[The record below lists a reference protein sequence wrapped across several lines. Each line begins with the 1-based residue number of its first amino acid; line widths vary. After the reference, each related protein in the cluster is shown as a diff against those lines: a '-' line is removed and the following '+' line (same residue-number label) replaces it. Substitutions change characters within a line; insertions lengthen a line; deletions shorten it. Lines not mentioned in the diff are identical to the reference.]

1 MQILKK
7 IINAIINILIVLLL
21 AVSVLV
27 AALALASK
35 ADGIPCV
42 LGYVPLSVQSDSM
55 IPEFENGDLIISKA
69 VDSSTALEKGD
80 IITFQTEI
88 MGEDAL
94 NTHRI
99 VDVTETGGVEF
110 YITKGDNNPVEDDE
124 PVARISVAAKY
135 DGIRFEGVGEAYD
148 FITSQFGFFLVILLP
163 LIIFF
168 LYEVF
173 RVIKNLIE
181 YNKEKALEE
190 AMQSSA
196 VAASSGL
203 SEDEMK
209 AAVEQYLAK
218 QAEQENAESD
228 NLVSANSSNNNAEE

>member
-7 IINAIINILIVLLL
+7 ILNIIVDILIVSLL
-21 AVSVLV
+21 AISVLV

-35 ADGIPCV
+35 AGGVPSV

-55 IPEFENGDLIISKA
+55 IPEFEKGDLIISKA
-69 VDSSTALEKGD
+69 VDDSTALEKGD
-80 IITFQTEI
+80 VITFKANIE
-88 MGEDAL
+88 GEDVL

-99 VDVTETGGVEF
+99 VDITKTDGFVF
-110 YITKGDNNPVEDDE
+110 YTTKGDNNEIEDAE
-124 PVARISVAAKY
+124 PVARVSVAAKWE
-135 DGIRFEGVGEAYD
+135 GIKLEGWGKAYD
-148 FITSQFGFFLVILLP
+148 FLTSQFGFFLVILLP

-168 LYEVF
+168 IYEIIRFV
-173 RVIKNLIE
+173 KNLIA

-190 AMQSSA
+190 AMQNSEI
-196 VAASSGL
+196 AAASGL

-218 QAEQENAESD
+218 QAQENADDSYEQ
-228 NLVSANSSNNNAEE
+228 

>member
-21 AVSVLV
+21 AISVLV

-35 ADGIPCV
+35 AGGVPSV

-55 IPEFENGDLIISKA
+55 IPEFEKGDLIISKA
-69 VDSSTALEKGD
+69 VDDSTALEKGD
-80 IITFQTEI
+80 VITYKANIE
-88 MGEDAL
+88 GEDAL

-99 VDVTETGGVEF
+99 TEVTVTDGYEF
-110 YITKGDNNPVEDDE
+110 YTTKGDNNDIEDAE
-124 PVARISVAAKY
+124 PVARVSVAAKW
-135 DGIRFEGVGEAYD
+135 DGIKLKGWGEAYD
-148 FITSQFGFFLVILLP
+148 FLTSQFGFFLVILLP

-168 LYEVF
+168 LYEIIRF
-173 RVIKNLIE
+173 IKNLIE

-190 AMQSSA
+190 AMQNSEI
-196 VAASSGL
+196 AAASGL

-218 QAEQENAESD
+218 QAAQEDADGSD
-228 NLVSANSSNNNAEE
+228 E

>member
-7 IINAIINILIVLLL
+7 VINAIINVLIVLLL
-21 AVSVLV
+21 AISVLV

-35 ADGIPCV
+35 AGGVPSV

-55 IPEFENGDLIISKA
+55 IPEFEKGDLIISKA
-69 VDSSTALEKGD
+69 VDDSTALEKGD
-80 IITFQTEI
+80 VITYKTEI
-88 MGEDAL
+88 MGEEAL

-110 YITKGDNNPVEDDE
+110 YTTKGDNNDIEDSE
-124 PVARISVAAKY
+124 PVARISVAAKWE
-135 DGIRFEGVGEAYD
+135 GIRFAGWGEAYD
-148 FITSQFGFFLVILLP
+148 FLTSQFGFFLVILLP

-168 LYEVF
+168 LYEIIRF
-173 RVIKNLIE
+173 IKNLIE

-190 AMQSSA
+190 AMQNSGI
-196 VAASSGL
+196 AAASGL

-209 AAVEQYLAK
+209 AAVEQFLAK
-218 QAEQENAESD
+218 QTAQEDTDGTDE
-228 NLVSANSSNNNAEE
+228 

>member
-7 IINAIINILIVLLL
+7 TINIIINILIVLLL
-21 AVSVLV
+21 AISVLV

-35 ADGIPCV
+35 SGGVPSV

-55 IPEFENGDLIISKA
+55 LPEFEKGDLIISKA
-69 VDSSTALEKGD
+69 VDDSTALEKGD
-80 IITFQTEI
+80 IITFKANIEGVDT
-88 MGEDAL
+88 L

-99 VDVTETGGVEF
+99 VDETTTDGYVF
-110 YITKGDNNPVEDDE
+110 YTTKGDNNEIEDAE
-124 PVARISVAAKY
+124 PVARVSVAAKWE
-135 DGIRFEGVGEAYD
+135 GIKLKGWGNAYD
-148 FITSQFGFFLVILLP
+148 FLTSQFGFFLVILLP

-168 LYEVF
+168 LYEIIRF
-173 RVIKNLIE
+173 IKNLIE

-190 AMQSSA
+190 AMQNSEIA
-196 VAASSGL
+196 VASGL

-218 QAEQENAESD
+218 QAQENADGTDE
-228 NLVSANSSNNNAEE
+228 